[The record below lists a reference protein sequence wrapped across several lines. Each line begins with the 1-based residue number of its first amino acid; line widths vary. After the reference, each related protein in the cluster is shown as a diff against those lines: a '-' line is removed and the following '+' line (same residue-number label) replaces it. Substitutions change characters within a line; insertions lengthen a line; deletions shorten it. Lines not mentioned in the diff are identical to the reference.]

1 MIAVYTTV
9 LALFIAIAL
18 VPLLVRWAAALGL
31 IDEPGPRKIHDHAIP
46 RVGGIAIA
54 AGALVSVLIW
64 VPLRP
69 EITGYLIGALFIV
82 LFGVADDRLVLNYR
96 LKFGAQIVGALLFV
110 IISDVHLTRAPFVY
124 GAVIPDWLG
133 LPLTLVVIVGVTNAV
148 NLSDGMDGLAG
159 GTSLFAAAALGYL
172 AYDGGDK
179 QIALVALSLV
189 GATLGFL
196 RYNTFPARVFMGDA
210 GSQFLGFSVAVIAI
224 IVIERANDA
233 VSPFVPV
240 LLLGLPI
247 LDTLYVMTRRIRA
260 GVSPFSPD
268 RQHLHHR
275 FLDAG
280 LSQYEALLVVYGLQI
295 MLIGLAWSLR
305 YANDTVL
312 LVVFVSFCAGLL
324 FTLHWW
330 QTRHTEG
337 RALAHRL
344 DIVDRVVRLLKAK
357 SILTRIGHGG
367 VVYGVSILFPVT
379 ALWVDRVPAD
389 IGWLGLLL
397 VLLFALASFR
407 LFPRLGIYRVV
418 AFAVSALIVYF
429 IESTDPGHGAGLLWL
444 RSVLLLIALCLAL
457 WLRFGDD
464 DDFQLN
470 TLDVL
475 VILIVGVVPN
485 MPLVRDL
492 GVGSMVIGML
502 LLFYACEMILS
513 EQPAGWWVFRFSLLV
528 TSAVLAARGIVFS

>member
-9 LALFIAIAL
+9 LALFIAITL
-18 VPLLVRWAAALGL
+18 VPLLARWAGTLGL
-31 IDEPGPRKIHDHAIP
+31 IDDPGPRKIHDHAIP
-46 RVGGIAIA
+46 RIGGIAIA
-54 AGALVSVLIW
+54 AGAMVSVLVW
-64 VPLRP
+64 VPMRP
-69 EITGYLIGALFIV
+69 EIAGYLIGALFIV

-96 LKFGAQIVGALLFV
+96 FKFAAQIVGALLFV

-124 GAVIPDWLG
+124 GVVMPGWLG
-133 LPLTLVVIVGVTNAV
+133 LPLTLVVLVAITNAV

-179 QIALVALSLV
+179 QIALVALGLV

-210 GSQFLGFSVAVIAI
+210 GSQFLGFSVAALAI
-224 IVIERANDA
+224 LVIEQANNS

-260 GVSPFSPD
+260 GVSPFTPD

-275 FLDAG
+275 LLDAG
-280 LSQYEALLVVYGLQI
+280 LSQYEALLVVYGLQTV
-295 MLIGLAWSLR
+295 LIGLAWSLR
-305 YANDTVL
+305 YANDVLL
-312 LVVFVSFCAGLL
+312 LVVFVTFSTGLL
-324 FTLHWW
+324 YTMRWW
-330 QTRHTEG
+330 QTRQTEG

-357 SILTRIGHGG
+357 SILARTGHGG
-367 VVYGVSILFPVT
+367 VVYGVSSLFPLV
-379 ALWVDRVPAD
+379 ALWVDRVPPD
-389 IGWLGLLL
+389 LGWLGLLL
-397 VLLFALASFR
+397 VLLLGLTPFR

-418 AFAVSALIVYF
+418 AFVTSALVIYF
-429 IESTDPGHGAGLLWL
+429 IESTALGSGADLHWL
-444 RSVLLLIALCLAL
+444 RSALLLIAVCLAI
-457 WLRFGDD
+457 WLRFGDE
-464 DDFQLN
+464 DDFRLN
-470 TLDVL
+470 ALDVL
-475 VILIVGVVPN
+475 VILIVAVVPN

-502 LLFYACEMILS
+502 LLFYASEMILS
-513 EQPAGWWVFRFSLLV
+513 EQPARWWVFRFSLLI
-528 TSAVLAARGIVFS
+528 TSAVLAVRGIAFP